1 MLVAVTDETLLIA
14 ADTRRR
20 LQRMTDEQVIALT
33 RSWVD
38 AWDSLT
44 PLFNEALLDLLHGA
58 PDRLPR
64 AVVARNRRLQSA
76 LRQARA
82 TLNELTR
89 GANEVIENSLA
100 EAVLDAV
107 SSHQAVLQSQLPAD
121 QAGVSFNL
129 DAPAPEALDAIVT
142 RTTQQIHAASKPLAG
157 WIVQAMRQELVRG
170 IAVGDNPREVARK
183 LMKAT
188 EGHFNGGLA
197 RATRIA
203 RTEMLDAHRNGS
215 LAAAKSNTD
224 LLTGWKWQC
233 TLDRR
238 TCPSCLSKH
247 GTLYPVDEFGPIDH
261 PNGRCARIDITKSW
275 AELGF
280 TGIDEPADTFPD
292 ARTWYDGLTDD
303 SKLAIMG
310 PTRMQLLNDGQIQWE
325 DLATLRKSDAWRDSN
340 TQTPVR
346 DLQAI
351 AS

>member
-1 MLVAVTDETLLIA
+1 MSVAVTNETLLIA

-33 RSWVD
+33 RAWVD
-38 AWDSLT
+38 AWDDLS
-44 PLFNEALLDLLHGA
+44 PLFNEALLDLLQGG

-64 AVVARNRRLQSA
+64 TVVARNRKLQSA
-76 LRQARA
+76 LRQARV

-100 EAVLDAV
+100 DVVLDAV
-107 SSHQAVLQSQLPAD
+107 SSHEAVLRSQLPVA
-121 QAGVSFNL
+121 QAGVSFEL
-129 DAPAPEALDAIVT
+129 DAPAPDALDAIVT

-157 WIVQAMRQELVRG
+157 WVVQAMRKELVRG

-183 LMKAT
+183 LIKAT

-215 LAAAKSNTD
+215 LAAAKNNTD

-247 GTLYPVDEFGPIDH
+247 GTMHPVDEFGPIDH

-275 AELGF
+275 KELGF
-280 TGIDEPADTFPD
+280 DIDEPADSFPD
-292 ARTWYDGLTDD
+292 ARQWFDGLTED
-303 SKLAIMG
+303 SQLAIMG
-310 PTRMQLLNDGQIQWE
+310 PTRLQLLNDGQVQWE
-325 DLATLRKSDAWRDSN
+325 DLATLRHTDAWRDSYF
-340 TQTPVR
+340 QTPVR

>member
-100 EAVLDAV
+100 DAVLDAV
-107 SSHQAVLQSQLPAD
+107 SSHQAVLQSQLPTD

-129 DAPAPEALDAIVT
+129 DAPATEALDAIVT

-157 WIVQAMRQELVRG
+157 WVVQAMRQELVRG

-203 RTEMLDAHRNGS
+203 RTEMLDAHRRGS
-215 LAAAKSNTD
+215 QTAAKANTD

-261 PNGRCARIDITKSW
+261 QNGRCARIDITKSW

-325 DLATLRKSDAWRDSN
+325 DLATLRKSDAWRDSY

>member
-1 MLVAVTDETLLIA
+1 MAVTDETLLVA

-20 LQRMTDEQVIALT
+20 LQRMTDTQVVELT
-33 RSWVD
+33 RAWVT
-38 AWDSLT
+38 AWDTLS
-44 PLFNEALLDLLHGA
+44 PLFNEALLDLLQGA

-64 AVVARNRRLQSA
+64 AVVARNRKLQAA

-100 EAVLDAV
+100 DAVLDAV
-107 SSHQAVLQSQLPAD
+107 QSHEAILRSQLPPET
-121 QAGVSFNL
+121 AGVAFDL
-129 DAPAPEALDAIVT
+129 DAPAPDALDAIVT

-157 WIVQAMRQELVRG
+157 WVVAAMRQELVRG

-183 LMKAT
+183 LIRAT
-188 EGHFNGGLA
+188 EWHFNGGLA

-215 LAAAKSNTD
+215 LSSAKQNTD
-224 LLTGWKWQC
+224 LLIGWKWQC

-247 GTLYPVDEFGPIDH
+247 GTLHPVDQFGPEDH
-261 PNGRCARIDITKSW
+261 QNGRCARIDITKTW
-275 AELGF
+275 KDLGF
-280 TGIDEPADTFPD
+280 NIEEPADTFPD
-292 ARTWYDGLTDD
+292 ARSWYDGLTED
-303 SKLAIMG
+303 SQLAIMG
-310 PTRMQLLNDGQIQWE
+310 PTRKQLLADGKIQWE
-325 DLATLRKSDAWRDSN
+325 DLATQRHTDAWRDSYVA
-340 TQTPVR
+340 TPVK
-346 DLQAI
+346 DLQAV